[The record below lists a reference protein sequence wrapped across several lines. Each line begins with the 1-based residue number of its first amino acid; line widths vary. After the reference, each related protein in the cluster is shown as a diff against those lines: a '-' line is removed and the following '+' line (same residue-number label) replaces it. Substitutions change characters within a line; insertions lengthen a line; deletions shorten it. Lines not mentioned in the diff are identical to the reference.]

1 MNYYETIKV
10 PCFPV
15 SIMCCLGSALTEY
28 FNSYCI
34 LCNTFTE
41 EENDAMIDSAHEG
54 LLDLCSAIIF
64 LTVGGASVT
73 QQYSSVYQ
81 KVYDI
86 VKDINLV
93 QKDILDEYVMILKN
107 KGVDLTR

>member
-1 MNYYETIKV
+1 MYNEVIKV
-10 PCFPV
+10 PYFPV

-54 LLDLCSAIIF
+54 LLDLCSAIVY
-64 LTVGGASVT
+64 LTVGGASIT
-73 QQYSSVYQ
+73 QQYSDIYQ
-81 KVYDI
+81 RVYDI
-86 VKDINLV
+86 IKNKNMI
-93 QKDILDEYVMILKN
+93 QKDILDKYIMTLKT
-107 KGVDLTR
+107 KGIKLTT